1 MIYINLDKLSPWQF
15 LVYGYF
21 AVIALGTFL
30 LALPASTAV
39 GNSTGFI
46 EALFTSTSATAVTG
60 LIVVNT
66 AEHWSTF
73 GKVVIMLLIQ
83 IGGFGFMTTT
93 SFFFMLLGKRFS
105 LRNKIIIQED
115 INYSNLSSVLDMTR
129 YIIYLTLITEL
140 IGSVLLYFYFRNLM
154 STLKAVFFALFH
166 SISAFNNAGF
176 DLFGNSLEGFY
187 NSTYINIV
195 IGFLFVFG
203 GLGFIVISEIY
214 TKSKFTN
221 LTLHAKM
228 VIVLTVFLILAP
240 SFFIFFMEYENPA
253 TIGQLNLKG
262 KVLGAFFQ
270 GITPRTAGFNTIPIG
285 NFRDVTLFLMIIL
298 MFIGASPGS
307 TGGGVKTTTIGTLL
321 VVAYNLAL
329 GKEDMEVFRARLRR
343 KDIYK
348 ALTIVVISLAL
359 IALITILLTVT
370 EEFQFIDILFEVF
383 SAFGTVG
390 LSTGIT
396 GQLSAFG
403 RFFIILTMFIGRVGP
418 FTIAMAIGRRK
429 ISNIRYPEEDI
440 LIG

>member
-30 LALPASTAV
+30 LILPASTAV

-140 IGSVLLYFYFRNLM
+140 IGSILLYFYFRNLM

-228 VIVLTVFLILAP
+228 VIVLTVF
-240 SFFIFFMEYENPA
+240 
-253 TIGQLNLKG
+253 
-262 KVLGAFFQ
+262 
-270 GITPRTAGFNTIPIG
+270 
-285 NFRDVTLFLMIIL
+285 
-298 MFIGASPGS
+298 
-307 TGGGVKTTTIGTLL
+307 
-321 VVAYNLAL
+321 
-329 GKEDMEVFRARLRR
+329 
-343 KDIYK
+343 
-348 ALTIVVISLAL
+348 
-359 IALITILLTVT
+359 
-370 EEFQFIDILFEVF
+370 
-383 SAFGTVG
+383 
-390 LSTGIT
+390 
-396 GQLSAFG
+396 
-403 RFFIILTMFIGRVGP
+403 
-418 FTIAMAIGRRK
+418 
-429 ISNIRYPEEDI
+429 
-440 LIG
+440 